1 MERNPPASSLRT
13 VIIALLIWLSLW
25 PVIGSALSFVGVVP
39 ARWPALVYFA
49 NSAMQW
55 RVVFFFA
62 GCVALGAAWLVHKR
76 KMVSALAA
84 AVIFAALYIPTFS
97 IVWAQRT
104 IAMGLAAVP
113 ALLVGYSLIKSRRR
127 EA

>member
-1 MERNPPASSLRT
+1 
-13 VIIALLIWLSLW
+13 
-25 PVIGSALSFVGVVP
+25 
-39 ARWPALVYFA
+39 
-49 NSAMQW
+49 MQW